1 MVPRRADS
9 LDRVPANSVAI
20 DDYLKTIYHHTEWQ
34 SVAITPSQ
42 LAAELALAP
51 STVTEMVQKLAAL
64 GLVSHRPYG
73 PVSLT
78 DAGRAR
84 AAAII
89 RRHRLIETWL
99 VREFDY
105 AWDEVHDEAE
115 VLEHAISDR
124 LLEGISARLGHPT
137 RDPHGDAIPDASSF
151 RSWMIDANDGI
162 IATASLLQGFAG
174 AGASDRLLLLAATA
188 ATIAGGLSA
197 GGAKWAEV
205 AAEREAEQRLAPRVA
220 QLAVLRDGVVE
231 RLRVVGFE
239 LDRRDGKAVDEE
251 YEVDRVLVL
260 GRVVHLAHDAQTVLR
275 EAPVRLLVEGRV
287 GRELRE
293 RERGRGLLEPLAQR
307 GECAAALVERKV
319 ERLHEPVEQ
328 LFARVRLLR
337 CRRLGLHD
345 LRELLGLGLFEP
357 REEVGRIQ
365 RADSVVAAVFR
376 LGLVDPAVRR
386 EVFADLGLK
395 SRFVMDAHAT
405 AVSCAERASGAVFWV
420 GAVS

>member
-1 MVPRRADS
+1 MAPRRADS

-124 LLEGISARLGHPT
+124 LLEGISLRLGHPT
-137 RDPHGDAIPDASSF
+137 HDPHGDAIPDARGEVAREPF
-151 RSWMIDANDGI
+151 V
-162 IATASLLQGFAG
+162 LLAEAHLGHTG
-174 AGASDRLLLLAATA
+174 RVLRVSDRDPALLRAL
-188 ATIAGGLSA
+188 
-197 GGAKWAEV
+197 
-205 AAEREAEQRLAPRVA
+205 EAEGIDVGHTVTVA
-220 QLAVLRDGVVE
+220 
-231 RLRVVGFE
+231 
-239 LDRRDGKAVDEE
+239 
-251 YEVDRVLVL
+251 
-260 GRVVHLAHDAQTVLR
+260 
-275 EAPVRLLVEGRV
+275 
-287 GRELRE
+287 
-293 RERGRGLLEPLAQR
+293 GRGAVRVDDGATVELPD
-307 GECAAALVERKV
+307 AAA
-319 ERLHEPVEQ
+319 
-328 LFARVRLLR
+328 
-337 CRRLGLHD
+337 
-345 LRELLGLGLFEP
+345 
-357 REEVGRIQ
+357 
-365 RADSVVAAVFR
+365 SAVW
-376 LGLVDPAVRR
+376 L
-386 EVFADLGLK
+386 
-395 SRFVMDAHAT
+395 T
-405 AVSCAERASGAVFWV
+405 A
-420 GAVS
+420 